1 MRAVSGKK
9 LLQALTEGDTE
20 GAAFL
25 FGQSIGRI
33 HEIKSCKAIIDDTMA
48 EAEAT
53 LRAKA
58 AML

>member
-1 MRAVSGKK
+1 MRK
-9 LLQALTEGDTE
+9 LLQHLLLQATFVLAT

-33 HEIKSCKAIIDDTMA
+33 HDIKSCKAIIDDTMA